1 MRPDRRKD
9 AQLRPVTIRR
19 GCLAFAEGSCF
30 LRQGRTWVL
39 CAATVEEGVPPFLAG
54 RNSGWVTAE
63 YNMLPRATRT
73 RTERVSGSGRL
84 PGRSAEIQRMIG
96 RALRAVTD
104 LEALAG
110 ITVRVDCDVVQ
121 ADGGTRTASVTAG
134 YVALAEALERLRKSG
149 RLAGRALRDHVAA
162 VSVGMVDGRHCLDL
176 CSEEDARAQV
186 DLNLAMTGRGEIVEV
201 QAAAERFPFAR
212 ADLDRLMKLGVKGI
226 RELIRAQKQVLR
238 AGVSGSS

>member
-1 MRPDRRKD
+1 MRPDRRRD
-9 AQLRPVTIRR
+9 GQLRPVSLRR

-39 CAATVEEGVPPFLAG
+39 CAATVEEGVPPFLVG

-73 RTERVSGSGRL
+73 RTERVGGGGRF

-96 RALRAVTD
+96 RALRAATD

-110 ITVRVDCDVVQ
+110 FTVRIDCEVLQ

-134 YVALAEALERLRKSG
+134 YVALAEALEGLRKLG
-149 RLAGRALRDHVAA
+149 RLARRALRDHVAA
-162 VSVGMVDGRHCLDL
+162 VSVGIVDGRFCLDL
-176 CSEEDARAQV
+176 SSEEDARAQV
-186 DLNLAMTGRGEIVEV
+186 DFNLAMTGKGEIVEV
-201 QAAAERFPFAR
+201 QATAEGLPFGR
-212 ADLDRLMKLGVKGI
+212 ADLDRLMKLGAKGI
-226 RELIRAQKQVLR
+226 RELIRVQKRVL
-238 AGVSGSS
+238 GTGMGGFS